1 MSVIRISNLKAGQ
14 VAASDV
20 KDRSGRILLA
30 AGTEL
35 TEKNIKIIKSWGVV
49 EADIVGDIPD
59 PEFGSEIP
67 EIDTEKLHQIEL
79 ELSQRFRF
87 LNRSHPFINE
97 LYEVCL
103 RREVLVWESSN
114 GK

>member
-1 MSVIRISNLKAGQ
+1 MAVIRISNIKVGQ
-14 VAASDV
+14 VAAADV

-35 TEKNIKIIKSWGVV
+35 TEKTIKTIKSWGVV
-49 EADIVGDIPD
+49 EADIVGDTAE
-59 PEFGSEIP
+59 PEFGSEIS
-67 EIDTEKLHQIEL
+67 EIDAEQLHRIEL

-103 RREVLVWESSN
+103 RREVSAWESSN
-114 GK
+114 GL

>member
-1 MSVIRISNLKAGQ
+1 MTVIRISNIKVGQ

-35 TEKNIKIIKSWGVV
+35 TEKTIKIIKSWGVV
-49 EADIVGDIPD
+49 EADIVGDTAE
-59 PEFGSEIP
+59 PEFGSEIS
-67 EIDTEKLHQIEL
+67 EIDADQLHRIEL

-103 RREVLVWESSN
+103 RREVSAWESSN
-114 GK
+114 GR